1 MALGVRRPL
10 WTWTGTAYLTYK
22 CKAMGPGTSR
32 AFAMAGAVTRGAAG
46 FGGPGA
52 APPGQPNKN
61 VGGRRPPTFGRG
73 NRARRRPPGRPGE
86 REGRGENKEK
96 AAKPLFFIF
105 II

>member
-1 MALGVRRPL
+1 MRHWAREDI
-10 WTWTGTAYLTYK
+10 
-22 CKAMGPGTSR
+22 PGLCNGR
-32 AFAMAGAVTRGAAG
+32 GGHAGAAG

-52 APPGQPNKN
+52 APPGRPNKN